1 MGEEVAAATNECD
14 VDISRVHRED
24 RPSLVWL
31 WWEKKLWV
39 KEYIHFIHSFQ
50 FLHHTFIIYLL
61 NPRPYARLEKNHR
74 WGKEHW
80 NGGEKLLQTQDSLNE
95 LKSGLSHAFSVLPL
109 LSNLAGG
116 RGIHTHTVHTQRK
129 SRLRKLVSACH
140 PAKPE
145 EFSLFITTDL
155 NSRQNGKVLQP
166 IHYEGGPLPWRK
178 LFLQPTYEEQMCG
191 LVHGWWLGIYLPIDN
206 YETTIK

>member
-1 MGEEVAAATNECD
+1 M
-14 VDISRVHRED
+14 DISRVHRED

-50 FLHHTFIIYLL
+50 FLHHTFIKYLL

-95 LKSGLSHAFSVLPL
+95 LSLGSLMLFLSFLYSVIWQEVEEY
-109 LSNLAGG
+109 
-116 RGIHTHTVHTQRK
+116 IHIQCTHKEQ
-129 SRLRKLVSACH
+129 SRLRKLVSPCH
-140 PAKPE
+140 LAKPE

-155 NSRQNGKVLQP
+155 NSRRNGKVLQP